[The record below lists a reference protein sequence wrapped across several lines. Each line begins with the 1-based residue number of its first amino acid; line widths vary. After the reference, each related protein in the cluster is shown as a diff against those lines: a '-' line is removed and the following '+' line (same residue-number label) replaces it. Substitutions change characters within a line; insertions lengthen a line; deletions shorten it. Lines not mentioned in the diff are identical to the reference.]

1 MRVEFLVVLALHLA
15 IGTAI
20 ALFSRRYFGG
30 TFKDYYVAG
39 GKLGSVLS
47 AGTYAATTYSAFM
60 MVGLVG
66 LTYATGVGAYGFEL
80 VYLAA
85 TVFLLSTVGYEI
97 WKLSR
102 SHSWISPSQMIG
114 ELYGSRVLAFATTAV
129 YLFAMIPYLAA
140 QILGLRAVFGYG
152 GLGDQESLIISV
164 LMVYLWIFI
173 AGMWSVALTDFYQGV
188 LMLVSGLIYLSWLF
202 FFAYTSG
209 VGFGE
214 LYTTLHESGR
224 LGITSF
230 WTFSVFLAY
239 TIPWAFFAITNPQVV
254 VRLYLPRDLKSYRR
268 SVAMFTGYGF
278 LYTLIVVLAGLVAAG
293 LSLNNVIPNISPR
306 ERVTPYLLTLMN
318 PFVGSLIAVSIIA
331 AAVSTS
337 NSIVLAVSGSVLSCT
352 RIKESLIIAR
362 LTDLALV
369 IAAGFVAY
377 LNPGFIVDL
386 SVLTSVILLPLAP
399 ITLVAVYLH
408 SRVGR
413 FTRAASLTSLI
424 AGTGFATYYAVTLG
438 PRRTFIEVVNGA
450 PVSAWT
456 LIISSAILIIGVV
469 ADVFLSRVPESARMN

>member
-1 MRVEFLVVLALHLA
+1 MEFLVVLIFHLA
-15 IGTAI
+15 IGTVI

-39 GKLGSVLS
+39 GRLGSLLS

-102 SHSWISPSQMIG
+102 KHSWISPSQMLS
-114 ELYGSRVLAFATTAV
+114 ELYRSRALAIAVTAV

-140 QILGLRAVFGYG
+140 QVLGLRAVFGYG
-152 GLGDQESLIISV
+152 GLGERESLLISI
-164 LMVYLWIFI
+164 LMVYMWIFI

-188 LMLVSGLIYLSWLF
+188 LMLVSGLLYLGWLLL
-202 FFAYTSG
+202 FATTSG
-209 VGFGE
+209 VEFNE
-214 LYTTLHESGR
+214 LYMSLSRNGL
-224 LGITSF
+224 LGITGF

-254 VRLYLPRDLKSYRR
+254 VRLYLPKDVKAYRR
-268 SVAMFTGYGF
+268 GVGLFMGYGF
-278 LYTLIVVLAGLVAAG
+278 LYTLVVVVVGLITAG
-293 LSLNNVIPNISPR
+293 LSLNGILPSINPR

-318 PFVGSLIAVSIIA
+318 PFIGSLIAVSIIA

-337 NSIVLAVSGSVLSCT
+337 NSIVLAVSGSVLTCT
-352 RIKESLIIAR
+352 RIKERLIVAR

-369 IAAGFVAY
+369 AAAGFVAY

-399 ITLVAVYLH
+399 LTLVGVYLYNMI
-408 SRVGR
+408 GK
-413 FTRAASLTSLI
+413 FTRVTALVSLI
-424 AGTGFATYYAVTLG
+424 VGTGFASYYAATLG
-438 PRRTFIEVVNGA
+438 PRRTFLETIYGA

-456 LIISSAILIIGVV
+456 LILSSVILAIGVFV
-469 ADVFLSRVPESARMN
+469 DALAKRSTKTN